1 MRKITNLCFIFLVC
15 FNISVFSQFIE
26 NKGQVLDWDEN
37 FHPEVQYLYAS
48 NNNSMFFESNRVVC
62 TFASLDEFDFSRYE
76 GDQNAIDSIYKILGR
91 EVQRIDIEFIGATND
106 CKIIPGEKNKNYLN
120 YFLNKRSN
128 ITNVGSYKSICY
140 KNIYPN
146 IDVVFNQYE
155 GGLKYDVILHKG
167 ANIED
172 VKIKYNG
179 ANSLEIIDGQVIVK
193 TKFFDFEENIP
204 EAYYNDNKKENA
216 EVYYELNNDIISFK
230 CDYKN
235 SNKLII
241 DPTITWMTYYETVS
255 SNGQISYDHNASDDD
270 GNLFISGYCNNSVN
284 DYPIVNPGGS
294 AYIQNYTLNDL
305 YIAKF
310 NPNRELVWGT
320 YFGGS
325 NSSMDWQLGT
335 EPLVVHENIL
345 HVVGDELASNGPFLN
360 GGGFYYNPGS
370 TKPYYARFDK
380 TTGELKHC
388 TNIPGHTSSHPSIA
402 VSSSGQVAII
412 LHAYNWG
419 VISSHIVNRAGA
431 YNQSVNGGFTDLFL
445 MLLNSSYNQIWGT
458 FLGGPGTQ
466 EDCHVAF
473 DNSNNIFFVSEVSW
487 SSSTSNASNEHL
499 INPGGGAYYQ
509 SANAS
514 EDIMIG
520 KFSNTGALAWN
531 TLYGGNA
538 YDGIRSRMGNGTNIV
553 VNKLNEIVVLG
564 GTNSDNLPLHT
575 MSGAYNKTAPSNV
588 NNSGGSFN
596 DFGSF
601 ILKFSNNG
609 LMQWATYWGGDPS
622 GGDLLYD
629 GKFTSCDKFIV
640 CARTNSYTTIPLPG
654 HYNKSSGGQSYL
666 MQFDENYAAEWSS
679 YIGNETSVPNISFSA
694 FEDRLYLTTCSYSQ
708 TETTVNP
715 GGGAYYDGSFVGPH
729 YGSHTIWEF
738 NIIPTPI
745 ISGDTDV
752 CQGESTV
759 LSASGGVGSTYY
771 WYNSQTG
778 GTLLHTGA
786 TYTTPAL
793 TSDVTYWV
801 SSSSGSCISVRVPIS
816 VTVIPF
822 SPPTSAT
829 ANPNQVCSGVTND
842 ITLTA
847 SGGDLGTGGEVQWFT
862 SSCGG
867 TPIGTGNPLVISQ
880 TLTSSTTYYAR
891 YSGVCGTTDCVSTI
905 VNIDLNI
912 TANFTQL
919 GPYCEG
925 DTPDALPT
933 TSTNGISGTWS
944 PASIS
949 TTTSGTDTYTFTPT
963 LGQCAANTTM
973 TITITP
979 NVTPTF
985 AAVGPYCSG
994 AIIPA
999 LPTTSTEGITG
1010 TWSPTI
1016 NNTATTEYTFI
1027 SDAGQCAANTTM
1039 TITIVPNP
1047 IASVLGNNPLC
1058 NGSNSGSIDLTI
1070 SNGTSDY
1077 SIDWVAGNTTI
1088 SSNNYTITGLS
1099 DGTYNISVTDAN
1111 GCTDNVSVTITEPTE
1126 LNSSITALVNQ
1137 NCLTPGSAT
1146 VTASGGTP
1154 NYTYTWPAAGSVS
1167 GGTASSLNVGNY
1179 IVTITDNNG
1188 CSTTQTV
1195 SIIDDG
1201 GLNVTSSVI
1210 SDISC
1215 NGDNNGEIEV
1225 TITGGTPDYTIYWGT
1240 GNTTTSNLTYTISGL
1255 SAATYD
1261 ITVTDMHGCQGLT
1274 NAIIS
1279 EPTEL
1284 IASSSATT
1292 ISCNGQTADVTVSAT
1307 GGTTPYT
1314 GTGTFTV
1321 NAGTHN
1327 YTVTD
1332 ANGCSSVTSITVSE
1346 PLLLEASAVSTNILC
1361 NGETSVV
1368 TVNAIGGTTPY
1379 TGTGTFTVN
1388 AGTHNYTVTDA
1399 NGCTDN
1405 VSVTITEPTELNS
1418 SITALVNQ
1426 NCLTP
1431 GSATVTAS
1439 GGTPNYT
1446 YTWPAAGSVSGG
1458 TASSLNVGNYI
1469 VTITDNNGCS
1479 TTQTVSIIDDGG
1491 LNVTSSVISDI
1502 SCNGDNNGEI
1512 EVTITGGTPDYTI
1525 YWGTGNT
1532 TTSNLTYT
1540 ISGLSAATYDI
1551 TVTDMHGCQGLTNA
1565 IISEPTELIASSSAT
1580 TISCNGQTADV
1591 TVSATGGTTP
1601 YTGTGTF
1608 TVNAGTHNYT
1618 VTDANGC
1625 SSVTSIT
1632 VSEPLLLEANAIST
1646 NILCNGETS
1655 QVTISAIGGTTPY
1668 TGTGTF
1674 TVNAGTHNYTV
1685 TDANGCT
1692 DNVSV
1697 TIPEPQQLSMTIDV
1711 DNVVCYGESNGSALA
1726 NVSGGTMP
1734 IHYLWS
1740 DDNHSTT
1747 ASINFMP
1754 AGFYTLTVSD
1764 QNGCQ
1769 IIETIQIQQSP
1780 QLTVSCNATP
1790 IVCEVTLGSV
1800 IATADG
1806 GSGGFS
1812 YWWSNAE
1819 NSSQI
1824 SNLTEGIYEVTV
1836 TDTNGCTATNTA
1848 SVGIQGHINLTIT
1861 ETHPISCFG
1870 DNDAVLIVNA
1880 SAAANPIDYL
1890 WSNNYTTDI
1899 ISNIGA
1905 GFYTVSATDNW
1916 GCTGYAS
1923 YDLNEP
1929 GQIQV
1934 SMSSTSVLCYGS
1946 NEGSASAIASSGSVP
1961 YSYLWSNNEISN
1973 TITGLYSGLYLITVT
1988 DNNNCSVTAQ
1998 IDVPQ
2003 PENPL
2008 NLTLDINGIA
2018 CYGENSGLLNTQ
2030 AFGGT
2035 PPYTYFW
2042 QYDQFTSTDANLNNL
2057 YAGQYRLL
2065 VTDANDCIIDTI
2077 ASIFEPSAIDA
2088 TYTYTRPTCIGN
2100 NNGSIEINVIGGT
2113 SPYLFSWNGGA
2124 SPVNYL
2130 DGLTQGT
2137 YLVTITDANQCIY
2150 ELRSVMIEDID
2161 EDCIKIPNAF
2171 TPNTDGINDTWIIE
2185 NIEMFPDAYINVF
2198 NRWGQQL
2205 FAGRGNSEPWNGT
2218 YNGKFVP
2225 TGSYIYTVDL
2235 YRNGQHYNGIVT
2247 VVY

>member
-1284 IASSSATT
+1284 IAS
-1292 ISCNGQTADVTVSAT
+1292 
-1307 GGTTPYT
+1307 Y
-1314 GTGTFTV
+1314 
-1321 NAGTHN
+1321 
-1327 YTVTD
+1327 
-1332 ANGCSSVTSITVSE
+1332 
-1346 PLLLEASAVSTNILC
+1346 
-1361 NGETSVV
+1361 
-1368 TVNAIGGTTPY
+1368 
-1379 TGTGTFTVN
+1379 
-1388 AGTHNYTVTDA
+1388 
-1399 NGCTDN
+1399 
-1405 VSVTITEPTELNS
+1405 
-1418 SITALVNQ
+1418 
-1426 NCLTP
+1426 
-1431 GSATVTAS
+1431 
-1439 GGTPNYT
+1439 
-1446 YTWPAAGSVSGG
+1446 
-1458 TASSLNVGNYI
+1458 
-1469 VTITDNNGCS
+1469 
-1479 TTQTVSIIDDGG
+1479 
-1491 LNVTSSVISDI
+1491 
-1502 SCNGDNNGEI
+1502 
-1512 EVTITGGTPDYTI
+1512 
-1525 YWGTGNT
+1525 
-1532 TTSNLTYT
+1532 
-1540 ISGLSAATYDI
+1540 
-1551 TVTDMHGCQGLTNA
+1551 
-1565 IISEPTELIASSSAT
+1565 SAT

-1973 TITGLYSGLYLITVT
+1973 TITGLYSGLYLVTVT